1 MAYNIFI
8 LGLDDFNARILRELP
23 RADEYAFHP
32 ILSYE
37 EIRGSDEYPAEHLL
51 QLAQER
57 LHAFEGSRD
66 AIIAFFDFP
75 VTTILPILAAEF
87 NLHAPSLESVLKCE
101 HKYWSRL
108 EQREVVPNFIPQ
120 FYGFD
125 PFDEQ
130 FLADAPLL
138 FPFWIKPAKSF
149 RSYLAFRVNDTT
161 DFVTSIHSIRQ
172 EIGKMSEPFAH
183 IMTRIDVPE
192 AVSALGDH
200 CCLAESPL
208 SGQQCTVEGYVLNG
222 TVAVYGVID
231 SIREADR
238 SSFSRYEYPSRL
250 PHHVQETMSELTKR
264 VMERIGY
271 DNGPFNIEYFY
282 SQTEDRPYLLEI
294 NPRMSQSHAF
304 LFQQVDGTSHHQ
316 VQIDVALGQTPQH
329 VPGGGLYKRAAKF
342 MMRYHE
348 NGTVTRVPSTAELAE
363 IEKRLPGTRVDV
375 LVSEGRE
382 LASLINQDSYSYE
395 VADVYI
401 AADSEEELLT
411 RYGEITELLP
421 FEIETKEESIEAPR
435 EELAEFASQETIPE

>member
-1 MAYNIFI
+1 MAYNVFV

-23 RADEYAFHP
+23 RAREYAFHS
-32 ILSYE
+32 LLGYE
-37 EIRGSDEYPAEHLL
+37 EIRGSDEYPAEQLL
-51 QLAQER
+51 RTARER
-57 LHAFEGSRD
+57 LSAFDGRRD

-87 NLHAPSLESVLKCE
+87 NMNAPSLESVLKCE

-108 EQREVVPNFIPQ
+108 EQRDTIPHFIPQ

-130 FLADAPLL
+130 FLSNAPLL

-149 RSYLAFRVNDTT
+149 RSYLAFRVNDAT
-161 DFVTSIHSIRQ
+161 DFVTSIYSIRQ
-172 EIGKMSEPFAH
+172 EISKMSAPFAE
-183 IMTRIDVPE
+183 IMARIDVPD
-192 AVSALGDH
+192 AVAALGPH

-208 SGQQCTVEGYVLNG
+208 SGQQCTVEGYALHG
-222 TVAVYGVID
+222 TVDVFGVID

-250 PHHVQETMSELTKR
+250 PRHVQETMKELATR
-264 VMERIGY
+264 VVQRIGY
-271 DNGPFNIEYFY
+271 DNGPFNVEFFY

-304 LFQQVDGTSHHQ
+304 LFQQVDGASHHQ
-316 VQIDVALGQTPQH
+316 VQIDVALGKEPHLTTGAGP
-329 VPGGGLYKRAAKF
+329 YNKAAKF

-348 NGTVTRVPSTAELAE
+348 NGTMVRVPSAAELAE
-363 IEKRLPGTRVDV
+363 IEKQLPGTRVEL
-375 LVSEGRE
+375 LVSEGTE
-382 LASLINQDSYSYE
+382 LASLLNQDSYSYE
-395 VADVYI
+395 VADVYV

-411 RYGEITELLP
+411 RYAKVTELLA
-421 FEIETKEESIEAPR
+421 FELDTSEESMEAPHR
-435 EELAEFASQETIPE
+435 ELADFASSESMPE